1 MDSSDSTSVKLY
13 FINNQTRIGTLL
25 TQPLGVLTWTH
36 LSFSFDSGKAKIFVN
51 GQQVLSQQGILF
63 NNIVTYR
70 NYIGHSNY
78 DNDPN
83 ANAIFDELKI
93 FKRPLNAAEI
103 STEMNMIEP
112 FQKIIF

>member
-1 MDSSDSTSVKLY
+1 ML
-13 FINNQTRIGTLL
+13 FLNNQTRTETLL
-25 TQPLGVLTWTH
+25 TEPLSVLTWTH
-36 LSFSFDSGKAKIFVN
+36 LSFTFDSGTAKIFVN

-63 NNIVTYR
+63 NNIVTYL

-78 DNDPN
+78 NGDSN

-93 FKRPLNAAEI
+93 FKRSLSAAEI
-103 STEMNMIEP
+103 STEMNMIES